1 MSRRPVLDAAAKAQA
16 WGLLGSGALSFLL
29 VYRSE
34 ALVIGPYAVG
44 AGLTWAIWEFFWGR
58 KLALGPHAV
67 RAGLLSGL
75 AIPWGG
81 VLLAWALAALRP

>member
-1 MSRRPVLDAAAKAQA
+1 MSRRPVLDAAAKAQL
-16 WGLLGSGALSFLL
+16 WGLLVSGALSLLL

-34 ALVIGPYAVG
+34 TMGLGLYAIGIA
-44 AGLTWAIWEFFWGR
+44 LTWTIWEYFWGR

-67 RAGLLSGL
+67 RAALISGL

-81 VLLAWALAALRP
+81 VLLAWALATLRP